1 MRRRL
6 LEAGVALLTIPLL
19 ASCADLAELDLCAQ
33 FEDLDA
39 SVQELQS
46 MDLMTATAEE
56 MRGQVEQLRREL
68 DQLQA
73 VSEGRLDTAISRL
86 RAEVDAIRQA
96 ALDSAGAAAL
106 ENARTQLTEVQANLA
121 NAWALLEERV
131 TVQCGNP

>member
-19 ASCADLAELDLCAQ
+19 ASCADLSELDLCGQ
-33 FEDLDA
+33 FADLDA

-56 MRGQVEQLRREL
+56 IRGQVEQLRREL

-106 ENARTQLTEVQANLA
+106 ENARAQLTEVQANLA
-121 NAWALLEERV
+121 NAWALLEDRV

>member
-86 RAEVDAIRQA
+86 RTEVDAIRQA